1 MLSYWDFL
9 TRPSLEFTENGMK
22 KKAQNQNQNPQRRIA
37 TLFPANRKAKVTT
50 LVYNQ
55 GTMQKSVSECTT
67 FRYRRRPHWVSQ
79 KRGNCDSDSPERNVA
94 SCDELLDQ
102 SSA

>member
-22 KKAQNQNQNPQRRIA
+22 KKAQRRIA

-79 KRGNCDSDSPERNVA
+79 KKRK
-94 SCDELLDQ
+94 L
-102 SSA
+102 

>member
-1 MLSYWDFL
+1 M
-9 TRPSLEFTENGMK
+9 
-22 KKAQNQNQNPQRRIA
+22 A
-37 TLFPANRKAKVTT
+37 TLFPADRKAKVTT

-67 FRYRRRPHWVSQ
+67 FRYRRRPHWMSQ
-79 KRGNCDSDSPERNVA
+79 KRGNCDSPERNFA

-102 SSA
+102 SLA

>member
-22 KKAQNQNQNPQRRIA
+22 KKAQRRIA

-67 FRYRRRPHWVSQ
+67 FRYRRRPHWMSQ

>member
-22 KKAQNQNQNPQRRIA
+22 KKAQRRIA

-55 GTMQKSVSECTT
+55 VTMQKSVSECTT